1 MAQKAKRKILQLGKY
16 SKVIVIP
23 RDFLR
28 DLKWKENQMLKPAL
42 DKKNKRIIVK
52 DAK

>member
-16 SKVIVIP
+16 SRVIVIP
-23 RDFLR
+23 REFLKE
-28 DLKWKENQMLKPAL
+28 LKWKENQMLELSL
-42 DKKNKRIIVK
+42 DKKNKRVLIK

>member
-1 MAQKAKRKILQLGKY
+1 MAEKAKRKILQLGKY

-23 RDFLR
+23 REFLKE
-28 DLKWKENQMLKPAL
+28 LKWKENQMLELSL
-42 DKKNKRIIVK
+42 DKKNKRVIVK